1 MNIGTAI
8 PHLALKLQT
17 KVYAL
22 PQVVK
27 RYRVPAFIQRKN
39 EEYLGTAGV
48 FLNLPPTV
56 FMVP

>member
-1 MNIGTAI
+1 
-8 PHLALKLQT
+8 
-17 KVYAL
+17 
-22 PQVVK
+22 
-27 RYRVPAFIQRKN
+27 VPAFIQRKN